1 MHNILS
7 RISRLQNN
15 STVFGIKLIISE
27 LFKGLY
33 LSILKL
39 YILRTLTRTRII
51 LKLLI

>member
-15 STVFGIKLIISE
+15 STVFWIKVIISE

-33 LSILKL
+33 LSILNFTFYVHLHVHVL
-39 YILRTLTRTRII
+39 Y
-51 LKLLI
+51 